1 MELKKHYKMYKSG
14 KMWVSAAVATL
25 ALTAGMTVS
34 TNVSADESTNANQ
47 TQATTNQNANSSSN
61 EVNLSQAGST
71 SNATTPAQPADN
83 QNSNAGKA
91 DDQNSQSSEVKT
103 ATVTRNITFTAVDDQ
118 GKEVSL
124 PNGAKSKD
132 QQNVTISTGKDGKWQ
147 STDMPEY
154 QISQVDG
161 YYTKVNGK
169 WETTIPTVSITDPNQ
184 KNLDVTVQYV
194 KSTRVVKPTD
204 EKDKE
209 QKDQFG
215 TVTDTV
221 KYEVPNGVDLPDGTK
236 NLDTIQIKVS
246 RDKTIDSK
254 TNKVT
259 YGNWTGKLAKDY
271 QIPQIAGYTSYVDD
285 KAATVIKAD
294 SLKVDSNSKDVPKGQ
309 TITITYEI
317 SEDYNKN
324 VDLNIQGNW
333 GWIDSLTVEN
343 NSVHV
348 KGWNATNTSR
358 EGQYHYIF
366 VMDGT
371 TGQELRR
378 VAVDIASDS
387 AKRGDI
393 PGVHNVW
400 NAQVSGFDVTINL
413 DTTNLRV
420 GHKIIVMSRWTS
432 DKDGNTSDK
441 SVSADLYFD
450 GRTND
455 ANNVTYIVR
464 QGQNL
469 ANLDTFKMN
478 GSNGISVSGWHATNE
493 SLNYKNH
500 WLILWDATTGREI
513 SRQQVKD
520 GDEGVDRPDVANVYK
535 TTFNADKSGFNTY
548 FSLKGVTLTDRIQ
561 LVSRYTNDVNGN
573 GPSFDYWFPAKQFM
587 TANAVAAASL
597 DDISYTGNG
606 LHVSGWFATDNID
619 AMPNLF
625 LILWDNTANTQAA
638 SKLVNNV
645 ARPDVA
651 RAYSHI
657 KNAGNSGFDTYFNEI
672 SLVPGHQ
679 YTLVA
684 RYSSNNTGNGGNGA
698 YTNIWF
704 TNKKYTFNLNR
715 TNAGHFDG
723 YTINDG
729 KLVVSGWH
737 ANDMSALENNHW
749 LILLDSS
756 NGNREV
762 QRIQVN
768 NIARPDVANA
778 YRGVMTAG
786 NSGFNGQFDLSKL
799 QAGHTY
805 TLVSRY
811 AVDPNNAAQYTDYWF
826 NNAFTLNKQAY
837 YIDNLTPTVSKTTS
851 KDKKATSYQIIGV
864 HVSGWMVS
872 DYTMSQPNAYLILL
886 NDKEQELARQNV
898 KLTERA
904 DVAKVYPSIANS
916 GKSGFSTDIKL
927 NKAITLDKDSTE
939 NLHFVLRFTDGKSGN
954 PTKTDQTAD
963 QTSSDYV
970 IKGEELVK

>member
-1 MELKKHYKMYKSG
+1 M
-14 KMWVSAAVATL
+14 A
-25 ALTAGMTVS
+25 VS
-34 TNVSADESTNANQ
+34 TNVSADESTNGNQ
-47 TQATTNQNANSSSN
+47 AQATTNQNVNSSLN
-61 EVNLSQAGST
+61 EVNLNQTSSST
-71 SNATTPAQPADN
+71 AASAQPADN
-83 QNSNAGKA
+83 QDSNAGKA

-154 QISQVDG
+154 QIPQVDG

-169 WETTIPTVSITDPNQ
+169 WETTISTVSITAPNQ

-194 KSTRVVKPTD
+194 KSARVVKPTD

-236 NLDTIQIKVS
+236 NPDAIQIKVS

-271 QIPQIAGYTSYVDD
+271 QIPQIAGFTSYVDG

-309 TITITYEI
+309 TITITYKA

-324 VDLNIQGNW
+324 VDLKIQGNW
-333 GWIDSLTVEN
+333 GWVDSLTVEN

-348 KGWNATNTSR
+348 KGWNATNASCK
-358 EGQYHYIF
+358 GQYHYIF

-378 VAVDIASDS
+378 VAVDLASDS

-432 DKDGNTSDK
+432 DKDGNTPDK

-469 ANLDTFKMN
+469 ANLDTFNMN
-478 GSNGISVSGWHATNE
+478 GSNGISVAGWHATNE

-520 GDEGVDRPDVANVYK
+520 GDDGVDRPDVANVYK

-587 TANAVAAASL
+587 TANAASAASL

-625 LILWDNTANTQAA
+625 LILWDNTGNTQAA
-638 SKLVNNV
+638 SKLVN
-645 ARPDVA
+645 
-651 RAYSHI
+651 
-657 KNAGNSGFDTYFNEI
+657 
-672 SLVPGHQ
+672 Q
-679 YTLVA
+679 TLV
-684 RYSSNNTGNGGNGA
+684 
-698 YTNIWF
+698 
-704 TNKKYTFNLNR
+704 
-715 TNAGHFDG
+715 
-723 YTINDG
+723 
-729 KLVVSGWH
+729 
-737 ANDMSALENNHW
+737 
-749 LILLDSS
+749 
-756 NGNREV
+756 
-762 QRIQVN
+762 
-768 NIARPDVANA
+768 
-778 YRGVMTAG
+778 
-786 NSGFNGQFDLSKL
+786 
-799 QAGHTY
+799 
-805 TLVSRY
+805 
-811 AVDPNNAAQYTDYWF
+811 
-826 NNAFTLNKQAY
+826 
-837 YIDNLTPTVSKTTS
+837 
-851 KDKKATSYQIIGV
+851 
-864 HVSGWMVS
+864 
-872 DYTMSQPNAYLILL
+872 
-886 NDKEQELARQNV
+886 
-898 KLTERA
+898 
-904 DVAKVYPSIANS
+904 
-916 GKSGFSTDIKL
+916 
-927 NKAITLDKDSTE
+927 
-939 NLHFVLRFTDGKSGN
+939 
-954 PTKTDQTAD
+954 
-963 QTSSDYV
+963 
-970 IKGEELVK
+970 

>member
-25 ALTAGMTVS
+25 ALTAGMAVS
-34 TNVSADESTNANQ
+34 TNISADESTNGNQ
-47 TQATTNQNANSSSN
+47 AQATTNQNVNSSSN
-61 EVNLSQAGST
+61 EVNLNQT
-71 SNATTPAQPADN
+71 SNSTATSAQPADN
-83 QNSNAGKA
+83 QDSNAGEA
-91 DDQNSQSSEVKT
+91 DDQNNQSTEVKT

-132 QQNVTISTGKDGKWQ
+132 QQSVTISTGKDGKWQ
-147 STDMPEY
+147 PVDMSAY
-154 QISQVDG
+154 QIPQIDG
-161 YYTKVNGK
+161 YYTRVNGK
-169 WETTIPTVSITDPNQ
+169 WDTTIPSVKITDPSQ

-204 EKDKE
+204 EKDKD
-209 QKDQFG
+209 QADQFG

-221 KYEVPNGVDLPDGTK
+221 KYEAPNGVALPDGT
-236 NLDTIQIKVS
+236 NNPDTIKIKVS

-254 TNKVT
+254 TNEVT

-271 QIPQIAGYTSYVDD
+271 QIPQIAGYTSYVNDT
-285 KAATVIKAD
+285 AATVIKAD
-294 SLKVDSNSKDVPKGQ
+294 SLTIDSKSKDVPKGQ
-309 TITITYEI
+309 TITITYQV

-324 VDLNIQGNW
+324 VDQKIQGNW

-371 TGQELRR
+371 TGQELGR
-378 VAVDIASDS
+378 VAVDLASDS
-387 AKRGDI
+387 AKRADI

-400 NAQVSGFDVTINL
+400 NAARSGFDVTIPLNTDNL
-413 DTTNLRV
+413 QV

-432 DKDGNTSDK
+432 DKDGNTPNK

-455 ANNVTYIVR
+455 ANNVTYVIS

-478 GSNGISVSGWHATNE
+478 GSNGISVAGWHATNE

-520 GDEGVDRPDVANVYK
+520 GDDGVDRPDVANVYK

-587 TANAVAAASL
+587 TANAAAAASL
-597 DDISYTGNG
+597 DDISYTNNG

-625 LILWDNTANTQAA
+625 LILWDNTNATQVAV
-638 SKLVNNV
+638 KLVNNV
-645 ARPDVA
+645 DRPDVA
-651 RAYSHI
+651 RVYPHI
-657 KNAGNSGFDTYFNEI
+657 KNAGNSGFDTYFNGI

-679 YTLVA
+679 YILVA
-684 RYSSNNTGNGGNGA
+684 RYSSNNIGNGDKGA

-704 TNKKYTFNLNR
+704 TNKKYTFNPNR
-715 TNAGHFDG
+715 TNAGNFDG

-837 YIDNLTPTVSKTTS
+837 NVDSFTPIMSKTTD
-851 KDKKATSYQIIGV
+851 KDDKKSTSQITGF
-864 HVSGWMVS
+864 HVTGWMAS
-872 DYTMSQPNAYLILL
+872 DYSLAQPNAYLILL
-886 NDKEQELARQNV
+886 NDKGQELARQNV
-898 KLTERA
+898 ELIDRP
-904 DVAKVYPSIANS
+904 DVEKAYPAIANS
-916 GKSGFSTDIKL
+916 GKSGFSTDLK
-927 NKAITLDKDSTE
+927 LDKGATIDSKTNE
-939 NLHFVLRFTDGKSGN
+939 SLHLVLRYTNGKDGN
-954 PTKTDQTAD
+954 PTQTDQVAD
-963 QTSSDYV
+963 QNSNDYV
-970 IKGEELVK
+970 IKNGQLA

>member
-25 ALTAGMTVS
+25 ALTAGMAVS
-34 TNVSADESTNANQ
+34 TNVSADESTNGNQ
-47 TQATTNQNANSSSN
+47 AQATTNQNVNSSSN
-61 EVNLSQAGST
+61 EVNLNQTSSST
-71 SNATTPAQPADN
+71 AASAQPADN
-83 QNSNAGKA
+83 QDSNAGKA
-91 DDQNSQSSEVKT
+91 DDQNNQSTEVKT

-132 QQNVTISTGKDGKWQ
+132 QQNVTISTDKNGKWQ
-147 STDMPEY
+147 SNNMPEY
-154 QISQVDG
+154 QIPQIDG

-169 WETTIPTVSITDPNQ
+169 WETTIPAVSITDPNQ

-204 EKDKE
+204 EKDKD
-209 QKDQFG
+209 QANQFG

-221 KYEVPNGVDLPDGTK
+221 KYEVPNGVPLPDGA
-236 NLDTIQIKVS
+236 NNPDTIKIKVS

-254 TNKVT
+254 TNEVT

-271 QIPQIAGYTSYVDD
+271 QIPKIAGYTSYVNG

-294 SLKVDSNSKDVPKGQ
+294 SFTIDSKSKDVPKGQ
-309 TITITYEI
+309 TITITYQV

-324 VDLNIQGNW
+324 VDQKIQGNW

-378 VAVDIASDS
+378 VAVDLASDS
-387 AKRGDI
+387 AKRADI

-400 NAQVSGFDVTINL
+400 NAARSGFDVTIPLNTDNL
-413 DTTNLRV
+413 QV

-432 DKDGNTSDK
+432 DKDGNTPNK

-455 ANNVTYIVR
+455 ANNVTYVIN

-478 GSNGISVSGWHATNE
+478 GSNGISVAGWHATNE

-513 SRQQVKD
+513 SRQQVKG
-520 GDEGVDRPDVANVYK
+520 GDDGVDRPDVANVYK

-587 TANAVAAASL
+587 TANAASAASL

-625 LILWDNTANTQAA
+625 LILWDNTGNTQAA

-657 KNAGNSGFDTYFNEI
+657 KNAGNSGFDTYFNGI

-698 YTNIWF
+698 YTNVWF

-715 TNAGHFDG
+715 TNAGNFDG

-799 QAGHTY
+799 QAGHMY

-837 YIDNLTPTVSKTTS
+837 NVDSFTPIMSKTTD
-851 KDKKATSYQIIGV
+851 KDDKESTNTSQITGF
-864 HVSGWMVS
+864 HVTGWMAS
-872 DYTMSQPNAYLILL
+872 DYSLSQPNAYLILV
-886 NDKEQELARQNV
+886 NDKGQELARQNV
-898 KLTERA
+898 ELVARP
-904 DVAKVYPSIANS
+904 DVEKAYPAIANS
-916 GKSGFSTDIKL
+916 GKSGFSADLK
-927 NKAITLDKDSTE
+927 LDKGVTIDSKTNE
-939 NLHFVLRFTDGKSGN
+939 SLHLVLRYTNGKDGN
-954 PTKTDQTAD
+954 PTKTDQVAD
-963 QTSSDYV
+963 QNSNAYT
-970 IKGEELVK
+970 IKDGQLEK

>member
-25 ALTAGMTVS
+25 ALTAGMAVS
-34 TNVSADESTNANQ
+34 TNVSADESTNGNQ
-47 TQATTNQNANSSSN
+47 AQATTNQNANSSSN
-61 EVNLSQAGST
+61 EVNLSQASSST
-71 SNATTPAQPADN
+71 ATSSQPADN
-83 QNSNAGKA
+83 QNNNAGKA
-91 DDQNSQSSEVKT
+91 DNQNNQSSEVKP
-103 ATVTRNITFTAVDDQ
+103 ATVTRNITFTAVDAQ
-118 GKEVSL
+118 GNATAL
-124 PNGAKSKD
+124 PEGVKSKD
-132 QQNVTISTGKDGKWQ
+132 RQNVTISADKDGKWQ
-147 STDMPEY
+147 STNMPEY
-154 QISQVDG
+154 QIPQIDG
-161 YYTKVNGK
+161 YYTKVNGE
-169 WETTIPTVSITDPNQ
+169 WETKIPAVSITDPNQ
-184 KNLDVTVQYV
+184 KNLDVAVQYV

-204 EKDKE
+204 EKNKD

-215 TVTDTV
+215 IVTDTV

-236 NLDTIQIKVS
+236 NPDTIQIKVS

-271 QIPQIAGYTSYVDD
+271 QIPQITGFTSYVDG

-309 TITITYEI
+309 TITVTYKV

-324 VDLNIQGNW
+324 VDQKIQGNW

-348 KGWNATNTSR
+348 KGWNATNTSLK
-358 EGQYHYIF
+358 GQYHYIF

-371 TGQELRR
+371 TGQELGR
-378 VAVDIASDS
+378 VAVDLASDA
-387 AKRGDI
+387 AKRTDI

-400 NAQVSGFDVTINL
+400 NAARSGFDVTIPLNTDNL
-413 DTTNLRV
+413 QV
-420 GHKIIVMSRWTS
+420 GHKIVVMSRWTS
-432 DKDGNTSDK
+432 DKDGNTPDK

-455 ANNVTYIVR
+455 ANNVTYVIN

-469 ANLDTFKMN
+469 ANLDAFKMN
-478 GSNGISVSGWHATNE
+478 GNNGISVAGWHATNE

-513 SRQQVKD
+513 SRQRVNA
-520 GDEGVDRPDVANVYK
+520 GDDGVDRPDVANVYK

-587 TANAVAAASL
+587 TANAASAASL

-625 LILWDNTANTQAA
+625 LILWDNTGNTQAA

-657 KNAGNSGFDTYFNEI
+657 KNAGNSGFDTYFNGI

-698 YTNIWF
+698 YTNVWF

-715 TNAGHFDG
+715 TNAGNFDG
-723 YTINDG
+723 YTISDG
-729 KLVVSGWH
+729 KLAVSGWH

-756 NGNREV
+756 DGNREV

-837 YIDNLTPTVSKTTS
+837 NVDSFTPIMSKTTD
-851 KDKKATSYQIIGV
+851 KDGKESTSQITGF
-864 HVSGWMVS
+864 HVTGWMAS
-872 DYTMSQPNAYLILL
+872 DYSLAQPNAYLILV
-886 NDKEQELARQNV
+886 NDKGQELARQNV
-898 KLTERA
+898 ELIERS
-904 DVAKVYPSIANS
+904 DVEKAYPAIANS
-916 GKSGFSTDIKL
+916 GKSGFSTDL
-927 NKAITLDKDSTE
+927 NLDKGVIIDSKTNE
-939 NLHFVLRFTDGKSGN
+939 SLHLVLRYTNGKDGN
-954 PTKTDQTAD
+954 PTKTDQSAD
-963 QTSSDYV
+963 QNSNAYV
-970 IKGEELVK
+970 IKNGQLEK